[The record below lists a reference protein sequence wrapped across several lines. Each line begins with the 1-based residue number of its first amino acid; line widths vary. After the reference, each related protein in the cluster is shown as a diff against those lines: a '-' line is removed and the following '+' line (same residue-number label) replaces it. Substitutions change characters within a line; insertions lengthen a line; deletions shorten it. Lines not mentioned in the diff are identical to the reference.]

1 MTSCRTRGFHS
12 QRLLTRILYPL
23 LNLSQPQR
31 SRQVIKNAFKDC
43 SAATYTSFLSCPM
56 FAVLGLGSSINEQD
70 CCWQQSH
77 WLHLQSAVH
86 GKSFRTS
93 APTTTQIVTYDD
105 VKAALCKGHGRRL
118 CSWSSPV
125 NMLTKRR
132 IETAMSCFWRKSQT
146 RRVQELET
154 WHLFHLWLLVLRLL
168 LPSFIWHF
176 VTSWSGRSDK
186 ACCIWRH
193 WQWLAATDSEIHLSI
208 SVDLFWVTL
217 QFVAMLPNL
226 ANEIHGLF
234 LLVFL
239 IDILSHAST
248 FWLKAGFLAPR
259 IQTYVIKAQSIYRAR
274 NSYCVIPFHHII
286 SHLVHVPVEYHMY
299 WSVCLCVFLCL
310 CICASVYH
318 CMLYICLGDWVL
330 MLEFALRDTHHLK
343 DTHRNHTLSSM
354 WTSLQGNFQFSYQ
367 SGNDWAL
374 ALAILT
380 SGGSWSFDVETES
393 GSMRKFK
400 LNFTGCLAWCQLK

>member
-1 MTSCRTRGFHS
+1 MSKIVVGSKVIDCIYNPLCMGRASG
-12 QRLLTRILYPL
+12 LLHRPQHK
-23 LNLSQPQR
+23 LSHMMMSKLPC
-31 SRQVIKNAFKDC
+31 VKVMVADC
-43 SAATYTSFLSCPM
+43 VA
-56 FAVLGLGSSINEQD
+56 D
-70 CCWQQSH
+70 
-77 WLHLQSAVH
+77 LHLS
-86 GKSFRTS
+86 GE
-93 APTTTQIVTYDD
+93 YE
-105 VKAALCKGHGRRL
+105 
-118 CSWSSPV
+118 
-125 NMLTKRR
+125 NMLTKWR
-132 IETAMSCFWRKSQT
+132 IQTAMSCFWRKSQT
-146 RRVQELET
+146 RKVQELMKRPWFQLHSRNNGCGAKFWILKPGTQRDRKTGQLSASGGFSRWQVSAGGCRCRVLET

-176 VTSWSGRSDK
+176 VKSWSGRSDK

-226 ANEIHGLF
+226 ANENHGLF

-259 IQTYVIKAQSIYRAR
+259 IQTYVIKAQSICRAR

-286 SHLVHVPVEYHMY
+286 SHLLHVPLDQYYEYHMY
-299 WSVCLCVFLCL
+299 WSVCLCVCVFLCL

-330 MLEFALRDTHHLK
+330 M
-343 DTHRNHTLSSM
+343 
-354 WTSLQGNFQFSYQ
+354 
-367 SGNDWAL
+367 
-374 ALAILT
+374 
-380 SGGSWSFDVETES
+380 
-393 GSMRKFK
+393 
-400 LNFTGCLAWCQLK
+400 